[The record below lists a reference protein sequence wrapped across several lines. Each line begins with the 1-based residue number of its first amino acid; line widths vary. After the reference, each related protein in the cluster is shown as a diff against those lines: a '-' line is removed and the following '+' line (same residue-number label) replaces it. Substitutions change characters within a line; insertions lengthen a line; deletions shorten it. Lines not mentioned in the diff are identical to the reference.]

1 MDSDPELPWKVIQR
15 LFEDDPQMMV
25 RHHIDSYN
33 DFFGKGIFKI
43 FRERNPIILQKE
55 QDPDT
60 QEFNLRCE
68 LYLGGKNGDK
78 VYFGK
83 PIIYDDDREHYMFP
97 NEARLRNMT
106 YGTTIHY
113 DVDVVFKIAAPGDS
127 GGGGGN
133 GRRVEV
139 TTATLE
145 RILLGRFP
153 IMIQSN
159 HCILHGLE
167 PKARFYMGEC
177 KNDYGG
183 YFIIDGKE
191 KTIISQEKFAD
202 NMLYIRANNEDNVY
216 THAADIRTVSED
228 ASKPERTLSVRIVA
242 PTTLLTNKQIVVNIP
257 NVRSPVPLFIVM
269 RALGVI
275 SDREILEFC
284 LLDLD
289 ENAELLDHFIPSIHD
304 ANKIFTQEGA
314 IKFIATLT
322 KSKTIPQVHDILMNY
337 FLPQVGETNYI
348 QKAYFLGNMVY
359 KLLRVSLKID
369 QPTDRDSF
377 KFKRIELSG
386 SLIYDLF
393 KEYYALQQQHIRLS
407 MDREYFKDPKKYEK
421 NFIGLI
427 QMNYQEFFR
436 ERIVEDG
443 FKKAFKGNWGA
454 TDHTKRIG
462 VIQDLNRLSYN
473 SFLSHLRKI
482 NLPMDSSAKV
492 VAPRML
498 HGSQWGMI
506 DPVDSPDGANIGF
519 HKHLAFGT
527 RVTNQCSAYP
537 MTLWLREVVKM
548 QLLEECTR
556 MFLYYTTKVFVNGT
570 WVGAVT
576 RPEETMRLIRLH
588 RRNALIPIYVS
599 CRWDIKSNEIHVFTD
614 AGRLCRPIFYIDDD
628 TGRPSYDK
636 DEIMEMIRAGKAS
649 WEQMTTGFTAKSDPT
664 FNPSHCNYYTIDEL
678 YGRAQDTSALS
689 AKQKVSEDVARVNTI
704 EDFRRLKATQAIIE
718 YIDTSETESTLI
730 SMSHK
735 FERPVEVDAVTG
747 EKRKHA
753 SDSGSGSESESSDDE
768 SKSGAGAE
776 AGEGEG
782 EQGGGGRSR
791 SKSPRKHRHRH
802 RHRHRHQSRHRAR
815 VLSSDGKQYT
825 HVEIH
830 PSLLMGV
837 MGNQICFPENNPVAR
852 NVFGCGQAK
861 QAASLYHSNYQVRID
876 KMGVVI
882 NNGEIPI
889 VKSRY
894 LDLINHE
901 EHPCGFNAV
910 VAIMSFNGYN
920 VEDSILFNEA
930 SIKRGMFRI
939 TYYNMYEAREESS
952 SVRGAQRDTRFAN
965 IQKEG
970 AIGIKPGYDYSYLD
984 DNGLIRENTEMDD
997 KKVVIGMG
1005 SVSIQNDGG
1014 QMRDMSTMPKK
1025 GQLGFVDKAFM
1036 TEGEKGFR
1044 IGKVRIREER
1054 FPSIGDKFCSRCGQ
1068 KGTVGLIIPEKDMPF
1083 TKDGIRPDIIINP
1096 HAIPTRMTIGQL
1108 IESLMGKACVLHG
1121 GFGNCTAYTN
1131 NGTKHESFGSIL
1143 TEYGY
1148 HSSGTEVLY
1157 NGMTGEQIKSDI
1169 YIGPTY
1175 YMRLKQMVKDKIN
1188 YRSQGPRTQLT
1199 RQTVQGRAN
1208 DGGLRVGEM
1217 ERDGI
1222 LGHGAA
1228 HFLNESL
1235 MVRGDEYHMAVC
1247 NKSGMIAIYNPN
1259 QNLFMSPMVDG
1270 PIQYSGSLTDAAAGE
1285 GAAGATGASV
1295 IHMTKFG
1302 RSFSIVR
1309 IPYCL
1314 KLLMQELLVM
1324 NVQMRIITEDNI
1336 DQLPSMS
1343 YSKNVYK
1350 VLKDGK
1356 GAMGVDDIIERN
1368 RLAAGLKPRDMARKK
1383 DSSAVGAAGEDED
1396 EEEEAAIGSR
1406 VYLPSRS
1413 EEDAAASSGRGAAAA
1428 AAATFDPDEHPEEII
1443 MDLDIDTKQSIR
1455 NLGWRFAL
1463 KHDIARQMRGGGGGA
1478 REPLKP
1484 SDITGEALAATQI
1497 RGSGVNDAYLD
1508 DIVKQRKSAFMETD
1522 MAKISKAAATEVAP
1536 ELKKL
1541 RSGAREPLKPSD
1553 ITSEDLVLESV
1564 ILDKNGEPTER
1575 WTISGSQWTGDYPTR
1590 FPDGWLSEMLMYPDD
1605 TPISPSDMVNE
1616 LRKIRKPLNWVLAI
1630 ITLIERYT
1638 RRKMKS
1644 PVEGDNVAMAEN
1656 LRNIETNTTETARV
1670 SGEIDRAKRE
1680 GNVAEEERLKVQMTR
1695 LTDER
1700 VKLDAIRREMD
1711 QNAATSILPM
1721 TPEFSSS
1728 STPAGEV
1735 DADQVRGAVASF
1747 NAKMLEKYGEN
1758 DQEIPE
1764 SSDYTPRTP
1773 MSPAYSS
1780 MFEGDEQRGGG
1791 GMRQRGSGTGKYIP
1805 QIPMGVVD
1813 NYLRSKYGGSIG
1825 GSSGTSVGMGMNSG
1839 FMTSGAGAG
1848 NNIGLPTMNIPIV
1861 ATMPM
1866 AGMMPIQ
1873 QQSGGSS
1880 GAGPAQAQGQAP
1892 SPAQGQGP
1900 AQVGG
1905 GNGGGPEPNAQGV
1918 KTFSIKL

>member
-15 LFEDDPQMMV
+15 LFDDDPQMMV

-33 DFFGKGIFKI
+33 DFFGKGIYKI

-113 DVDVVFKIAAPGDS
+113 DVDVVFKIAVPDETGS
-127 GGGGGN
+127 
-133 GRRVEV
+133 GRRIEV

-177 KNDYGG
+177 KNDFGG

-202 NMLYIRANNEDNVY
+202 NMLYIRKNNDDNMY

-257 NVRSPVPLFIVM
+257 NVRSPVPLFIVF
-269 RALGVI
+269 RALGVL

-359 KLLRVSLKID
+359 KLLRVSLNID
-369 QPTDRDSF
+369 APTDRDSF
-377 KFKRIELSG
+377 RFKRIELSG
-386 SLIYDLF
+386 TLIYDLF

-421 NFIGLI
+421 NFVGLI

-436 ERIVEDG
+436 ERIVESG

-537 MTLWLREVVKM
+537 MMQWLREVVKM
-548 QLLEECTR
+548 YILEECTR
-556 MFLYYTTKVFVNGT
+556 MFLHYTTKVFVNGR

-576 RPEETMRLIRLH
+576 RPQETLRLIRLH

-599 CRWDIKSNEIHVFTD
+599 CRWDIKNNEIHIFTD
-614 AGRLCRPIFYIDDD
+614 AGRLCRPIFYIDEE

-636 DEIMEMIRAGKAS
+636 DEIIEMIRNGKAS

-664 FNPSHCNYYTIDEL
+664 FQAGHCNYYTIDEL
-678 YGRAQDTSALS
+678 YGHAHDTSALS
-689 AKQKVSEDVARVNTI
+689 AKQKVAENVARVNTI

-730 SMSHK
+730 SMSHG
-735 FERPVEVDAVTG
+735 FERPVAPADTTAAAAA
-747 EKRKHA
+747 EK
-753 SDSGSGSESESSDDE
+753 SDSSDSSD
-768 SKSGAGAE
+768 S
-776 AGEGEG
+776 EGEDEG
-782 EQGGGGRSR
+782 EDEGGKGRR
-791 SKSPRKHRHRH
+791 RRRRHRPH
-802 RHRHRHQSRHRAR
+802 RVR

-882 NNGEIPI
+882 NNGEVPI

-901 EHPCGFNAV
+901 EHPCGFNAI

-930 SIKRGMFRI
+930 SVKRGMFRI

-970 AIGIKPGYDYSYLD
+970 ALGIKPGYDYSYLD

-1005 SVSIQNDGG
+1005 SVSIHNDGG
-1014 QMRDMSTMPKK
+1014 QMLDMSVMPKK

-1036 TEGEKGFR
+1036 TEGETGFR
-1044 IGKVRIREER
+1044 IGKIRIREER
-1054 FPSIGDKFCSRCGQ
+1054 LPAIGDKFCSRCGQ
-1068 KGTVGLIIPEKDMPF
+1068 KGTCGLIIPEEDMPF

-1131 NGTKHESFGSIL
+1131 NGTKHESFGSVL
-1143 TEYGY
+1143 TEYGF

-1157 NGMTGEQIKSDI
+1157 NGMTGEEIKSDI

-1235 MVRGDEYHMAVC
+1235 MVRGDEYYMAVC

-1270 PIQYSGSLTDAAAGE
+1270 PIQFSGSLTDTGGVGAGA
-1285 GAAGATGASV
+1285 GAGTGGATGSSV
-1295 IHMTKFG
+1295 VHMTKFG

-1314 KLLMQELLVM
+1314 KLLIQELIVM

-1350 VLKDGK
+1350 VIKDGK
-1356 GAMGVDDIIERN
+1356 GTMGVDDIIERN
-1368 RLAAGLKPRDMARKK
+1368 RLAAGLKPRDMAAIGRK
-1383 DSSAVGAAGEDED
+1383 DATTAETVSGTGSAGLGEDE
-1396 EEEEAAIGSR
+1396 EAAYGSR

-1413 EEDAAASSGRGAAAA
+1413 EEEEEYAKVGARTAAATTTAAAA
-1428 AAATFDPDEHPEEII
+1428 IDPDERIDEII
-1443 MDLDIDTKQSIR
+1443 PDLGIDTKQSIR

-1463 KHDIARQMRGGGGGA
+1463 KEDVVR
-1478 REPLKP
+1478 
-1484 SDITGEALAATQI
+1484 
-1497 RGSGVNDAYLD
+1497 
-1508 DIVKQRKSAFMETD
+1508 
-1522 MAKISKAAATEVAP
+1522 
-1536 ELKKL
+1536 ELKGNGGNGGNGGID
-1541 RSGAREPLKPSD
+1541 SIS
-1553 ITSEDLVLESV
+1553 SEDLVLESV
-1564 ILDKNGEPTER
+1564 ILTKNGEPTER
-1575 WTISGSQWTGDYPTR
+1575 WSISGRQWTGDYPTR
-1590 FPDGWLSEMLMYPDD
+1590 FPDGWLSEMLVYPDD
-1605 TPISPSDMVNE
+1605 TPISPSDMVEE
-1616 LRKIRKPLNWVLAI
+1616 LRNTRKPLNWVTSI
-1630 ITLIERYT
+1630 ISLIDKYS
-1638 RRKMKS
+1638 RRKAAKNS
-1644 PVEGDNVAMAEN
+1644 PVGATNIALDENERNIAEN
-1656 LRNIETNTTETARV
+1656 ERETTRV
-1670 SGEIDRAKRE
+1670 SSEIDRAKRE
-1680 GNVAEEERLKVQMTR
+1680 GNVAEEEQLKVQLAR
-1695 LTDER
+1695 LADER
-1700 VKLDAIRREMD
+1700 TKLNTTRREMERE
-1711 QNAATSILPM
+1711 AATSILPM
-1721 TPEFSSS
+1721 TPEFTGS
-1728 STPAGEV
+1728 STPTGEV

-1747 NAKMLEKYGEN
+1747 NAKMVEKYGEN

-1764 SSDYTPRTP
+1764 SNSSPR
-1773 MSPAYSS
+1773 YSS
-1780 MFEGDEQRGGG
+1780 IFEGGRGQRGGG
-1791 GMRQRGSGTGKYIP
+1791 DKFIP
-1805 QIPMGVVD
+1805 QIPTSVLD
-1813 NYLRSKYGGSIG
+1813 NYLNSKYGVYSKHTTLHFNEAQSSSAATGLMTG
-1825 GSSGTSVGMGMNSG
+1825 GGGG
-1839 FMTSGAGAG
+1839 F
-1848 NNIGLPTMNIPIV
+1848 PTMNIPVV

-1866 AGMMPIQ
+1866 AGMMPVQ
-1873 QQSGGSS
+1873 HAQPGQQSGQPLGQSLGQS
-1880 GAGPAQAQGQAP
+1880 LGQQAQPAQLAGTASNTQPQT
-1892 SPAQGQGP
+1892 
-1900 AQVGG
+1900 GG
-1905 GNGGGPEPNAQGV
+1905 SGNGTNEPNAQGV

>member
-15 LFEDDPQMMV
+15 LFDDDPQMMV

-113 DVDVVFKIAAPGDS
+113 DIDVVFKIAVPDETA
-127 GGGGGN
+127 GGS
-133 GRRVEV
+133 GRRIEV

-159 HCILHGLE
+159 MCILHGLE

-202 NMLYIRANNEDNVY
+202 NMLYIRENNEDNVY

-269 RALGVI
+269 RALGVL
-275 SDREILEFC
+275 SDRDILEFC

-304 ANKIFTQEGA
+304 ANKVFTQEGA

-359 KLLRVSLKID
+359 KLLRVSLKMD
-369 QPTDRDSF
+369 SPTDRDSF

-386 SLIYDLF
+386 SLIFDLF

-421 NFIGLI
+421 NFVGLI

-436 ERIVEDG
+436 ERIVENG

-482 NLPMDSSAKV
+482 NLPMDSSAKITK
-492 VAPRML
+492 PRML

-527 RVTNQCSAYP
+527 RITNQCSAYP
-537 MTLWLREVVKM
+537 MMQWLREVVKM

-588 RRNALIPIYVS
+588 RRNALIPIYIS
-599 CRWDIKSNEIHVFTD
+599 CQWDIKNNEIHIYTD
-614 AGRLCRPIFYIDDD
+614 AGRLCRPIFYIDED

-636 DEIMEMIRAGKAS
+636 DEILEMIRAKKAS

-678 YGRAQDTSALS
+678 YGHAHDTSALA
-689 AKQKVSEDVARVNTI
+689 AKQKVAEDVARVNTI
-704 EDFRRLKATQAIIE
+704 EDFKRLKATQAIIE

-735 FERPVEVDAVTG
+735 FERPVVAG
-747 EKRKHA
+747 EDGKKQQRG
-753 SDSGSGSESESSDDE
+753 DTSGSSSESEGD
-768 SKSGAGAE
+768 G
-776 AGEGEG
+776 GEKT
-782 EQGGGGRSR
+782 GRGRRR
-791 SKSPRKHRHRH
+791 SY
-802 RHRHRHQSRHRAR
+802 RHRAR

-861 QAASLYHSNYQVRID
+861 QAASLYHSNYQMRID

-882 NNGEIPI
+882 NNGEVPI
-889 VKSRY
+889 IKSRY

-952 SVRGAQRDTRFAN
+952 TVRGATRDTRFAN

-970 AIGIKPGYDYSYLD
+970 AMGIKPGYDYSHLD
-984 DNGLIRENTEMDD
+984 EHGLIRENTEMDD

-1005 SVSIQNDGG
+1005 SVSIHNDGG
-1014 QMRDMSTMPKK
+1014 QMRDMSVMPKK

-1036 TEGEKGFR
+1036 TEGETGFR

-1054 FPSIGDKFCSRCGQ
+1054 FPAIGDKFCSRCGQ
-1068 KGTVGLIIPEKDMPF
+1068 KGTCGLIIPENDMPF

-1131 NGTKHESFGSIL
+1131 NGTKHESFGSVL
-1143 TEYGY
+1143 TEYGF

-1247 NKSGMIAIYNPN
+1247 NKSGMIAIYNPT

-1270 PIQYSGSLTDAAAGE
+1270 PIKFSGNLTDAATSGS
-1285 GAAGATGASV
+1285 GSGASV
-1295 IHMTKFG
+1295 VHMTKFG

-1314 KLLMQELLVM
+1314 KLLMQELIVM

-1343 YSKNVYK
+1343 YSKNVYR

-1368 RLAAGLKPRDMARKK
+1368 RLAAGLKPRDMRKVAEDAAARTGVPV
-1383 DSSAVGAAGEDED
+1383 VGNSTTDAQD
-1396 EEEEAAIGSR
+1396 EEEATIGSR

-1413 EEDAAASSGRGAAAA
+1413 EQEEEEQRISMSAQQSRTASNTTSK
-1428 AAATFDPDEHPEEII
+1428 FDPDERIDEII
-1443 MDLDIDTKQSIR
+1443 PDLDIDTKQSIR

-1463 KHDIARQMRGGGGGA
+1463 KADVLRQLQAGDGGA
-1478 REPLKP
+1478 
-1484 SDITGEALAATQI
+1484 A
-1497 RGSGVNDAYLD
+1497 
-1508 DIVKQRKSAFMETD
+1508 
-1522 MAKISKAAATEVAP
+1522 
-1536 ELKKL
+1536 
-1541 RSGAREPLKPSD
+1541 RSGKIPTITSSD
-1553 ITSEDLVLESV
+1553 VNSEDLVLESV

-1575 WTISGSQWTGDYPTR
+1575 WSISGRQWVGDYPTR
-1590 FPDGWLSEMLMYPDD
+1590 YPDGWLSEMLVYPDD
-1605 TPISPSDMVNE
+1605 TPISPSDMVEE
-1616 LRKIRKPLNWVLAI
+1616 LRATRKPMNWVTSI
-1630 ITLIERYT
+1630 ISLMDKYG
-1638 RRKMKS
+1638 RRKMARLQS
-1644 PVEGDNVAMAEN
+1644 VESENVALSENERSLAEN
-1656 LRNIETNTTETARV
+1656 ERETQRV
-1670 SGEIDRAKRE
+1670 SDEIARAKRE
-1680 GNVAEEERLKVQMTR
+1680 GNVAEEERLKVQMER
-1695 LTDER
+1695 LADER
-1700 VKLDAIRREMD
+1700 VKLDSVRREMEREYVP
-1711 QNAATSILPM
+1711 TSPVYTSSM
-1721 TPEFSSS
+1721 PTPPG
-1728 STPAGEV
+1728 TGE
-1735 DADQVRGAVASF
+1735 DEAEQVRRAVGSF

-1758 DQEIPE
+1758 DENIPE
-1764 SSDYTPRTP
+1764 SDGFSPRTP
-1773 MSPAYSS
+1773 SSPAYTAMYS
-1780 MFEGDEQRGGG
+1780 GGG
-1791 GMRQRGSGTGKYIP
+1791 ARTQHGGGVAGGKFIP
-1805 QIPMGVVD
+1805 QIPSAVLE
-1813 NYLRSKYGGSIG
+1813 NYLNSKYGVSPKHITETITPMSGLMTGGG
-1825 GSSGTSVGMGMNSG
+1825 GSGVGVGS
-1839 FMTSGAGAG
+1839 
-1848 NNIGLPTMNIPIV
+1848 LPTMNIPVV

-1873 QQSGGSS
+1873 QAATAAQPGQQGQQQQQAQQQGQQGQQQGQQLGGGSS
-1880 GAGPAQAQGQAP
+1880 GQQT
-1892 SPAQGQGP
+1892 
-1900 AQVGG
+1900 
-1905 GNGGGPEPNAQGV
+1905 NEPNAQGV
-1918 KTFSIKL
+1918 KTFSIRM

>member
-1 MDSDPELPWKVIQR
+1 
-15 LFEDDPQMMV
+15 MMV

-113 DVDVVFKIAAPGDS
+113 DVDVVFKIAVPDEAAG
-127 GGGGGN
+127 
-133 GRRVEV
+133 GRRIEV

-153 IMIQSN
+153 IMVQSN
-159 HCILHGLE
+159 NCILHGLE

-202 NMLYIRANNEDNVY
+202 NMLYIRENNEDNMY

-269 RALGVI
+269 RALGVL
-275 SDREILEFC
+275 SDRDILEFC

-304 ANKIFTQEGA
+304 ANKVFTQEGA

-359 KLLRVSLKID
+359 KLLRVSLKLD
-369 QPTDRDSF
+369 APTDRDSF

-421 NFIGLI
+421 NFVGLI

-436 ERIVEDG
+436 ERIVENG

-492 VAPRML
+492 TKPRML

-537 MTLWLREVVKM
+537 MMQWLREVVKM

-599 CRWDIKSNEIHVFTD
+599 CCWDIKNNEIHVYTD
-614 AGRLCRPIFYIDDD
+614 AGRLCRPIFYIDED

-636 DEIMEMIRAGKAS
+636 DEILEMIRAGKAS

-678 YGRAQDTSALS
+678 YGRAHDTSALA
-689 AKQKVSEDVARVNTI
+689 AKQKVAEDVARVNTI

-735 FERPVEVDAVTG
+735 FERPGGASE
-747 EKRKHA
+747 EKGKK
-753 SDSGSGSESESSDDE
+753 DSSSESES
-768 SKSGAGAE
+768 G
-776 AGEGEG
+776 GEGESEG
-782 EQGGGGRSR
+782 EDAGRSR
-791 SKSPRKHRHRH
+791 SGGGRRR
-802 RHRHRHQSRHRAR
+802 RGYRRRAR

-861 QAASLYHSNYQVRID
+861 QAASIYHSNYQVRID

-882 NNGEIPI
+882 NNGEVPI

-984 DNGLIRENTEMDD
+984 EHGLIRENTEMDD

-1005 SVSIQNDGG
+1005 SVSIHNDGG
-1014 QMRDMSTMPKK
+1014 QMRDMSVMPKK

-1036 TEGEKGFR
+1036 TEGETGFR

-1068 KGTVGLIIPEKDMPF
+1068 KGTCGLIIPEKDMPF

-1131 NGTKHESFGSIL
+1131 NGTKHESFGSVL
-1143 TEYGY
+1143 TEYGF

-1235 MVRGDEYHMAVC
+1235 MVRGDEYYMAVC
-1247 NKSGMIAIYNPN
+1247 NKSGMIAIYNPT

-1270 PIQYSGSLTDAAAGE
+1270 PIQFSGNLTDAATSGS
-1285 GAAGATGASV
+1285 GSGASV

-1343 YSKNVYK
+1343 YSKNVYR

-1368 RLAAGLKPRDMARKK
+1368 RLAAGLKPRDMRKAA
-1383 DSSAVGAAGEDED
+1383 DASAAAAEASGLGMGRDD
-1396 EEEEAAIGSR
+1396 EEEEVAIGSR

-1413 EEDAAASSGRGAAAA
+1413 EQEAEERSMSAQELRTAANTTAK
-1428 AAATFDPDEHPEEII
+1428 FDPDERIDEIVP
-1443 MDLDIDTKQSIR
+1443 DLDIDTKQSIR

-1463 KHDIARQMRGGGGGA
+1463 K
-1478 REPLKP
+1478 
-1484 SDITGEALAATQI
+1484 
-1497 RGSGVNDAYLD
+1497 D
-1508 DIVKQRKSAFMETD
+1508 DIVRQLQGNRTTGSG
-1522 MAKISKAAATEVAP
+1522 KIPAITSN
-1536 ELKKL
+1536 
-1541 RSGAREPLKPSD
+1541 D

-1564 ILDKNGEPTER
+1564 ILDKNGQPTER
-1575 WTISGSQWTGDYPTR
+1575 WTISGRQWVGDYPTR
-1590 FPDGWLSEMLMYPDD
+1590 YPDGWLSEMLVYPDD
-1605 TPISPSDMVNE
+1605 TPISPSDMVEE
-1616 LRKIRKPLNWVLAI
+1616 LRATRKPLNWVTSI
-1630 ITLIERYT
+1630 ISLMDKYG
-1638 RRKMKS
+1638 RRKMMKNQSSVVKS
-1644 PVEGDNVAMAEN
+1644 QNEIALDENERNLAEN
-1656 LRNIETNTTETARV
+1656 ERETQRV
-1670 SGEIDRAKRE
+1670 SDEIARAKRE
-1680 GNVAEEERLKVQMTR
+1680 GNIAEEERLKVQLTR
-1695 LTDER
+1695 LADER
-1700 VKLDAIRREMD
+1700 ANLDSLRREMKREEER
-1711 QNAATSILPM
+1711 QRQEYEPPSSPQYSSIF
-1721 TPEFSSS
+1721 TPEGS
-1728 STPAGEV
+1728 PDEQQAEEV
-1735 DADQVRGAVASF
+1735 RRAVGSF
-1747 NAKMLEKYGEN
+1747 NAKMLEKYGDNDEN
-1758 DQEIPE
+1758 IPE
-1764 SSDYTPRTP
+1764 SDGFSPRTP
-1773 MSPAYSS
+1773 SSPAYSS
-1780 MFEGDEQRGGG
+1780 IFEGGGSGRQRGGG
-1791 GMRQRGSGTGKYIP
+1791 GKFIP
-1805 QIPMGVVD
+1805 QIPTSVLD
-1813 NYLRSKYGGSIG
+1813 HYLNSKYGVSPKHTTNINMSEMMTG
-1825 GSSGTSVGMGMNSG
+1825 GSALQ
-1839 FMTSGAGAG
+1839 GAGVATG
-1848 NNIGLPTMNIPIV
+1848 IVGGLPTMNIPVV

-1866 AGMMPIQ
+1866 AGMMPVQAQ
-1873 QQSGGSS
+1873 QTARGGSIGSGSS
-1880 GAGPAQAQGQAP
+1880 GVTTANEQQTTNGQT
-1892 SPAQGQGP
+1892 
-1900 AQVGG
+1900 GG
-1905 GNGGGPEPNAQGV
+1905 TGGTGANNGEPNAQGV